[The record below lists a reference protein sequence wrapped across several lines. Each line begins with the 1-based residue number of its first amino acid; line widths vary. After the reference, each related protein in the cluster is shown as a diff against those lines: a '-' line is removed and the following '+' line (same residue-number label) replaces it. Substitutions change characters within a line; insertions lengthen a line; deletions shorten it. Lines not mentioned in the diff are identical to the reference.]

1 MNRNQPCS
9 REVRVNLENGLHL
22 KPSSQIVQ
30 LAHKFDCKLQVR
42 KGDRVV
48 DGTSM
53 LDLLTLAAEHGTVL
67 EFVAEGDRAEEVLDA
82 LTQLLEEQNFET
94 ESRA

>member
-1 MNRNQPCS
+1 MTRNQPCS
-9 REVRVNLENGLHL
+9 RKVTVNLENGLHL

-30 LAHKFDCKLQVR
+30 IAHKFGCKLTVR
-42 KGDRVV
+42 KGDRTV

-53 LDLLTLAAEHGTVL
+53 LDLLTLAAEHGTEL
-67 EFVAEGDRAEEVLDA
+67 EFVADGEHAEEVLDA
-82 LTQLLEEQNFET
+82 LAQLLEQNFET